1 MKRLFHI
8 ISIAA
13 VLFVL
18 FACGEDRSNEYEEK
32 TLCDHW
38 MADIMSQKYLWGDR
52 IMVDEIPWK
61 SFFAAPKTFFADLTK
76 FSPIGDTWSWC
87 TVDTIDDDGH
97 QRGYFNHFDSYGI
110 DFILMADPTN
120 ATSRQ
125 YARVMT
131 VIPGSPADKCGL
143 ERGDFISHVD
153 GNRMAS
159 SYTSLLVN
167 GKARTLVV
175 AKLDVD
181 YDENEFFWAQVDTL
195 RMERSEYV
203 EDVPYPVC
211 KNFKIGDT
219 DVAYLMCNRL
229 SEGPDELDEQSTDYF
244 LQLEKA
250 VKSLQQ
256 YRPKVLV
263 VDFRLCNYGTLMMA
277 NKFASSILGTAY
289 AGEIFAKTI
298 YSQTRS
304 SENQTILLDNEAL
317 EHAIVPEDVFFII
330 SEQTSGAPEWVIR
343 AVQNVMGESNV
354 FTVGDTSDGQIVL
367 TEDIK
372 SQFAVTLHPAVAYV
386 ANALGEYG
394 YLDGIVPDVLKNEAS
409 YVKLYPYGDE
419 NEALLKFVLDEVENM
434 Y

>member
-61 SFFAAPKTFFADLTK
+61 RFFAAPKTFFADLTK

-181 YDENEFFWAQVDTL
+181 YEENEFFWAQVDTL

-229 SEGPDELDEQSTDYF
+229 SEGPDELDEQFPDGMF
-244 LQLEKA
+244 RFEK
-250 VKSLQQ
+250 
-256 YRPKVLV
+256 
-263 VDFRLCNYGTLMMA
+263 
-277 NKFASSILGTAY
+277 
-289 AGEIFAKTI
+289 
-298 YSQTRS
+298 
-304 SENQTILLDNEAL
+304 
-317 EHAIVPEDVFFII
+317 
-330 SEQTSGAPEWVIR
+330 VI
-343 AVQNVMGESNV
+343 
-354 FTVGDTSDGQIVL
+354 
-367 TEDIK
+367 
-372 SQFAVTLHPAVAYV
+372 
-386 ANALGEYG
+386 
-394 YLDGIVPDVLKNEAS
+394 KN
-409 YVKLYPYGDE
+409 
-419 NEALLKFVLDEVENM
+419 
-434 Y
+434 